1 MQNMKVTCLRS
12 CFNTLLEFQPK
23 KGECNK
29 CSRLLRGAHLLPKW
43 WFGLKWSGTQ
53 SGTEQVNAYAV
64 RVRSAPTKPAW
75 ICDPPTDV
83 REVLSPGGEMIQQ
96 TQNLQKPFFF
106 TSESIASAAT
116 KKTTKKSKK
125 KRETDS
131 TSMILCGKHLQNIY
145 SYIKKTIYVHLKF
158 SFFLS

>member
-125 KRETDS
+125 KRERQ
-131 TSMILCGKHLQNIY
+131 ILHLWSYVENICKI
-145 SYIKKTIYVHLKF
+145 YIHI
-158 SFFLS
+158 